1 MKENTILNKVRS
13 LLGIE
18 IKLEQRKL
26 DDSTTTVEAESF
38 EKGEEIMIVTE
49 DEQKIALPVGEY
61 KMQSGEMLVVKEEGI
76 IDEIKAEEKE
86 EEEEKEEVDSRKK
99 EDEKYEEKDE
109 EMSADDSKPIKKTVE
124 SIVKETFFSEMEAL
138 KKENEELKSQL
149 QELSKDPVAEESTS
163 ETITEEVNEE
173 VELSAEEPKAEEVE
187 AAAEPIVHNPENKAK
202 KVGNT
207 ISPNKR
213 KTIMDTVLSRIANSN
228 TNNN

>member
-1 MKENTILNKVRS
+1 MKDNSILNKVRE
-13 LLGIE
+13 LLGME
-18 IKLEQRKL
+18 VKLEQRKL
-26 DDSTTTVEAESF
+26 DDKVTVIEAETF
-38 EKGEEIMIVTE
+38 EQGEEVMIVTE

-61 KMQSGEMLVVKEEGI
+61 KMESGEILVITEEGI
-76 IDEIKAEEKE
+76 IGELKEAEEEVVE
-86 EEEEKEEVDSRKK
+86 EEVKEEVV
-99 EDEKYEEKDE
+99 EEEVEAATE
-109 EMSADDSKPIKKTVE
+109 ESKPIKKTVE
-124 SIVKETFFSEMEAL
+124 SIVKETFFSEMEKL

-149 QELSKDPVAEESTS
+149 QELSKDPVVEESTP

-228 TNNN
+228 TN

>member
-13 LLGIE
+13 LLGME

-86 EEEEKEEVDSRKK
+86 EDEEKEEVDSRKK

-138 KKENEELKSQL
+138 KKENEVLKSQL
-149 QELSKDPVAEESTS
+149 QELSKDPVAEESTP

>member
-13 LLGIE
+13 LLGME

-86 EEEEKEEVDSRKK
+86 EEEQEEVDSRKK

-149 QELSKDPVAEESTS
+149 EKLSK
-163 ETITEEVNEE
+163 EEVAKTESEPIKEEINEE
-173 VELSAEEPKAEEVE
+173 VELSTEEPKAEEVE

>member
-1 MKENTILNKVRS
+1 MKENTILNKVREV
-13 LLGIE
+13 LGLE
-18 IKLEQRKL
+18 VKLEQRKV

-61 KMQSGEMLVVKEEGI
+61 KMQSGEMLIVKEEGI
-76 IDEIKAEEKE
+76 IEEVKAEEKE
-86 EEEEKEEVDSRKK
+86 EEEEVIEEDSKK
-99 EDEKYEEKDE
+99 EDEKYEEKEE
-109 EMSADDSKPIKKTVE
+109 EMAAEDKPIKKTVE

-149 QELSKDPVAEESTS
+149 QELSKDPVAEESTP
-163 ETITEEVNEE
+163 EAIKEEVNEE
-173 VELSAEEPKAEEVE
+173 VELSAEEPKAEVE

-213 KTIMDTVLSRIANSN
+213 KTIMDTVLSKIANSN

>member
-1 MKENTILNKVRS
+1 MKDNSILNKVKE
-13 LLGIE
+13 LLGLE
-18 IKLEQRKL
+18 VKLEQRKL

-149 QELSKDPVAEESTS
+149 QELSKEEVKETES
-163 ETITEEVNEE
+163 ETITEEVKEE

>member
-1 MKENTILNKVRS
+1 MKDNSILNKVKE
-13 LLGIE
+13 LLGLE
-18 IKLEQRKL
+18 VKLEQRKL

-76 IDEIKAEEKE
+76 IDEIKAEEK

-149 QELSKDPVAEESTS
+149 QELSKDPVVEESTP
-163 ETITEEVNEE
+163 ETIQEEVNEE

>member
-1 MKENTILNKVRS
+1 MKENTILNKVREV
-13 LLGIE
+13 LGLE
-18 IKLEQRKL
+18 VKLEQRKL

-61 KMQSGEMLVVKEEGI
+61 KMQSGEMLIVKEEGI
-76 IDEIKAEEKE
+76 IEEIKAEEKE
-86 EEEEKEEVDSRKK
+86 EEEEVIEEDSKK
-99 EDEKYEEKDE
+99 EDEKYDEKEE
-109 EMSADDSKPIKKTVE
+109 EMSAEDKPIKKTVE
-124 SIVKETFFSEMEAL
+124 SIVKETFFSEMEKL

-149 QELSKDPVAEESTS
+149 QELSKEEVKETES

-173 VELSAEEPKAEEVE
+173 VELSAEEPKAEVE

-213 KTIMDTVLSRIANSN
+213 KTIMDTVLSKIANSN

>member
-13 LLGIE
+13 LLGME

-149 QELSKDPVAEESTS
+149 QELSKDPVAEESTP

-173 VELSAEEPKAEEVE
+173 VELSTEEPKAEEVE

-213 KTIMDTVLSRIANSN
+213 KTIMDTVLSRIAN

>member
-13 LLGIE
+13 LLGME

-149 QELSKDPVAEESTS
+149 EKLSKEEVTETES
-163 ETITEEVNEE
+163 EPIKEEVNEE

>member
-13 LLGIE
+13 LLGME

-86 EEEEKEEVDSRKK
+86 EEEQQEEVDSRKK

-138 KKENEELKSQL
+138 KKENEDLKSQL
-149 QELSKDPVAEESTS
+149 EKLSKEEVKETES
-163 ETITEEVNEE
+163 EPIKGEVNEE
-173 VELSAEEPKAEEVE
+173 VELSTEQPKSEEVE

>member
-13 LLGIE
+13 LLGME

-86 EEEEKEEVDSRKK
+86 EEEEQEEVDSRKK

-138 KKENEELKSQL
+138 KKENEDLKSQL
-149 QELSKDPVAEESTS
+149 EKLSKEEVKETES
-163 ETITEEVNEE
+163 EPIKGEVNEE
-173 VELSAEEPKAEEVE
+173 VELSTEQPKSEEVE

>member
-13 LLGIE
+13 LLGME

-149 QELSKDPVAEESTS
+149 EKLSKEEVKETES
-163 ETITEEVNEE
+163 EPITEEVNEE
-173 VELSAEEPKAEEVE
+173 VELSTEEPKAEEVE

>member
-1 MKENTILNKVRS
+1 MKDNSILNKVRE
-13 LLGIE
+13 LLGLE
-18 IKLEQRKL
+18 VKLEQRKL
-26 DDSTTTVEAESF
+26 DDKVTVIEAESF
-38 EKGEEIMIVTE
+38 EQGEEVMIVTE

-61 KMQSGEMLVVKEEGI
+61 KMESGEILVVAEEGI
-76 IDEIKAEEKE
+76 ISELKEAEEEVVE
-86 EEEEKEEVDSRKK
+86 EEVKEEVV
-99 EDEKYEEKDE
+99 EEEVEAATE
-109 EMSADDSKPIKKTVE
+109 ESKPIKKTVE
-124 SIVKETFFSEMEAL
+124 SIVKETFFSEMEKL

-149 QELSKDPVAEESTS
+149 QELSKDSVAEESTP

-173 VELSAEEPKAEEVE
+173 VELSAEEPKAEVE

>member
-1 MKENTILNKVRS
+1 MKDNSILNKVREV
-13 LLGIE
+13 LGLE
-18 IKLEQRKL
+18 VKLEQRKL

-49 DEQKIALPVGEY
+49 DEQKIPLPIGDY
-61 KMQSGEMLVVKEEGI
+61 KMQSGEMLIVKEEGVI
-76 IDEIKAEEKE
+76 EEIKAEERE
-86 EEEEKEEVDSRKK
+86 EEEEVDSKKEEEKY
-99 EDEKYEEKDE
+99 DEKEE
-109 EMSADDSKPIKKTVE
+109 EMAAEDSKPIKKTVE
-124 SIVKETFFSEMEAL
+124 SIVKETFFSEMQAL

-149 QELSKDPVAEESTS
+149 QELSKEEVKETES
-163 ETITEEVNEE
+163 ESITEEVKEE
-173 VELSAEEPKAEEVE
+173 VELSAEETKAEQVE

>member
-13 LLGIE
+13 LLGME

-86 EEEEKEEVDSRKK
+86 EEEEQEEVDSRKK

-149 QELSKDPVAEESTS
+149 EKLSKEEVTETES
-163 ETITEEVNEE
+163 EPIKEEVNEE
-173 VELSAEEPKAEEVE
+173 VELSTEEPKAEEVE

-202 KVGNT
+202 K
-207 ISPNKR
+207 
-213 KTIMDTVLSRIANSN
+213 DTVLSRIANSN

>member
-1 MKENTILNKVRS
+1 MKENTILNKVREV
-13 LLGIE
+13 LGLE
-18 IKLEQRKL
+18 VKLEQRKL

-61 KMQSGEMLVVKEEGI
+61 KMQSGEILIVKEEGI
-76 IDEIKAEEKE
+76 IEEVKAEEKE
-86 EEEEKEEVDSRKK
+86 EEKEEEVDSKK
-99 EDEKYEEKDE
+99 EDEKYEEKEE
-109 EMSADDSKPIKKTVE
+109 EMSAEDKPIKKTVE
-124 SIVKETFFSEMEAL
+124 SIVKETFFSEMESL

-149 QELSKDPVAEESTS
+149 QELSKEEVKETES
-163 ETITEEVNEE
+163 ETITEEVKEE
-173 VELSAEEPKAEEVE
+173 VELSAEEPKAEVE

-213 KTIMDTVLSRIANSN
+213 KTIMDTVLSKIANSN

>member
-1 MKENTILNKVRS
+1 MRENTILNKVRS
-13 LLGIE
+13 LLGME
-18 IKLEQRKL
+18 IKLEKRKL

-149 QELSKDPVAEESTS
+149 QELSKEEVKETES
-163 ETITEEVNEE
+163 EPIKEEVNEE
-173 VELSAEEPKAEEVE
+173 VELSTEEPKAEEVE

-213 KTIMDTVLSRIANSN
+213 KTIMDTVLSKIANSN

>member
-1 MKENTILNKVRS
+1 MKDNSILNKVREV
-13 LLGIE
+13 LGLE

-49 DEQKIALPVGEY
+49 DEQKIALPIGEY
-61 KMQSGEMLVVKEEGI
+61 KMQSGEMLIVKEEGI
-76 IDEIKAEEKE
+76 IEEIKAEEKE
-86 EEEEKEEVDSRKK
+86 EEEEVIEEDSKK
-99 EDEKYEEKDE
+99 EDEKYEEKEE
-109 EMSADDSKPIKKTVE
+109 EMSAEDKPIKKTVE
-124 SIVKETFFSEMEAL
+124 SIVKETFFSEMESL

-149 QELSKDPVAEESTS
+149 QELSKEEVKETES

-213 KTIMDTVLSRIANSN
+213 KTIMDTVLSKIANSN

>member
-13 LLGIE
+13 LLGME

-86 EEEEKEEVDSRKK
+86 EEEKEEVDSRKK

-149 QELSKDPVAEESTS
+149 QELSK
-163 ETITEEVNEE
+163 EEVKETESEPIKEEINEE

-213 KTIMDTVLSRIANSN
+213 KTIMDTVLSKIANSN

>member
-149 QELSKDPVAEESTS
+149 QELSKDPVAEESTP

-173 VELSAEEPKAEEVE
+173 VELSTEEPKAEEVE

>member
-13 LLGIE
+13 LLGME

-149 QELSKDPVAEESTS
+149 QELSKEEVKETES
-163 ETITEEVNEE
+163 EPIKEEVNEE
-173 VELSAEEPKAEEVE
+173 VELSAEEPKAEQVE

>member
-1 MKENTILNKVRS
+1 MKDNSILNKVRE
-13 LLGIE
+13 LLGLE
-18 IKLEQRKL
+18 VKLEQRKL
-26 DDSTTTVEAESF
+26 DDKVTVIEAETF
-38 EKGEEIMIVTE
+38 EQGEEVMIVTE

-61 KMQSGEMLVVKEEGI
+61 KMESGEILVVAEEGI
-76 IDEIKAEEKE
+76 IGELKEAEEEVVE
-86 EEEEKEEVDSRKK
+86 EEVKEEVV
-99 EDEKYEEKDE
+99 EEEVEATTE
-109 EMSADDSKPIKKTVE
+109 ESKPIKKTVE
-124 SIVKETFFSEMEAL
+124 SIVKETFFSEMEKL

-149 QELSKDPVAEESTS
+149 QELSKEEVAETKS
-163 ETITEEVNEE
+163 EPIKEEVNEE
-173 VELSAEEPKAEEVE
+173 VELSAEEPKAEQVE

>member
-1 MKENTILNKVRS
+1 MKDNSILNKVRDV
-13 LLGIE
+13 LGLE

-49 DEQKIALPVGEY
+49 DEQKIALPIGEY
-61 KMQSGEMLVVKEEGI
+61 KMESGEILIVKEEGI
-76 IDEIKAEEKE
+76 IEEIKAEEKE
-86 EEEEKEEVDSRKK
+86 EEEEVIEEDSKK
-99 EDEKYEEKDE
+99 EDEKYEEKEE
-109 EMSADDSKPIKKTVE
+109 EMSAEDKPIKKTVE
-124 SIVKETFFSEMEAL
+124 SIVKETFFSEMESL

-149 QELSKDPVAEESTS
+149 QELSKEEVKETES
-163 ETITEEVNEE
+163 ETITEEVKEE
-173 VELSAEEPKAEEVE
+173 VELSAEEPKAEVE

-213 KTIMDTVLSRIANSN
+213 KTIMDTVLSKIANSN